1 MGFVIK
7 TDTLPIYED
16 DSGSLRVGKSRVL
29 LEIVIRAFQ
38 DGASPETIVQRYPT
52 ITLADVYSVVGYYLR
67 HRKEIDEYLARREEL
82 AQQVRKR
89 IELFSY
95 DEMTEKM
102 MGNPAVRA
110 EYDDLK
116 PEFVLLDELLKARH
130 QAGLIS

>member
-1 MGFVIK
+1 MGFVIQ

-16 DSGSLRVGKSRVL
+16 DSGCLRVGKSRVL

-89 IELFSY
+89 IEY
-95 DEMTEKM
+95 
-102 MGNPAVRA
+102 
-110 EYDDLK
+110 
-116 PEFVLLDELLKARH
+116 H
-130 QAGLIS
+130 QRDIQDIRTRLISRQAA

>member
-52 ITLADVYSVVGYYLR
+52 STLADVYSVVGYYLR

-89 IELFSY
+89 IEY
-95 DEMTEKM
+95 
-102 MGNPAVRA
+102 
-110 EYDDLK
+110 
-116 PEFVLLDELLKARH
+116 H
-130 QAGLIS
+130 QRDIQDIRTRLVSRQAA